1 MLPGAISRAESDISF
16 SCQVPYYLG
25 KSRETIAPGE
35 KIQALFS
42 IENRSSDD
50 KEVEITVKLPPE
62 FLPLEEYNNWTVT
75 QEDRQYFL
83 HRHLKLMGGYS
94 QWFDL
99 FALQAAL
106 EIQPGIHT
114 IEITDGNTV
123 QQVKVKVDPKNR
135 SVAEERITLDAI
147 VLSLDKDGKMDDRLN
162 RNSLVLRDRHWDYY
176 KNLLK
181 GKGASNQEIE
191 AIHPLTHVGLDIRNS
206 ARQQNLVIVS
216 VRLLDANTHEPVL
229 GLFTPGTTGEDADAG
244 ALAGHDGS
252 LVALAALNGDE
263 WQRIQLPV
271 YADEQLIGG
280 GGQYIFQVE
289 LEEDG
294 FAPLIREVPITIIK
308 KDSKAI
314 IVLCLAVAML
324 VVTTLVAIRR
334 IPTILRAL
342 KTRYLV
348 TIALFGAAAFATVNV
363 PSVLLNDFF
372 HILLGPFGFL
382 VTGLFHSVFLYMLI
396 IALVILIPQPG
407 VVALLTIT
415 RMLLGMLAFGQI
427 SPISL
432 LSYGTHAFLLE
443 ILLAGM
449 GMYKGIGQADH
460 GLQKIPLKQIVKL
473 VLICGIADS
482 ITTYVN
488 LQGMAF
494 LYRLYYA
501 DWYSGLILIVN
512 GFIYTLIGAA
522 CGIVLGKRLLKVGGD

>member
-1 MLPGAISRAESDISF
+1 MLPGAISRAECDISF

-42 IENRSSDD
+42 IENRSSEN
-50 KEVEITVKLPPE
+50 KEVEITVRLPPE
-62 FLPLEEYNNWTVT
+62 FLPLEEYNNWTVA
-75 QEDRQYFL
+75 QEDRQYLL

-99 FALQAAL
+99 VALQAAL

-123 QQVKVKVDPKNR
+123 QLVKVKIDPKNR
-135 SVAEERITLDAI
+135 FVAEERITLDAI
-147 VLSLDKDGKMDDRLN
+147 VLPLDKDGKMDDRLD
-162 RNSLVLRDRHWDYY
+162 RNSLVLRDHHWDYY

-191 AIHPLTHVGLDIRNS
+191 AIHPLTHLGLDIRNA

-216 VRLLDANTHEPVL
+216 VRLLDANTHEPVP

-252 LVALAALNGDE
+252 LMALAALNGDE

-271 YADEQLIGG
+271 YADERLIGG
-280 GGQYIFQVE
+280 GGQYILQIE

-294 FAPLIREVPITIIK
+294 SAPLIREVPITIVK

-314 IVLCLAVAML
+314 IVLCLAAAML
-324 VVTTLVAIRR
+324 VITTLVAIRR
-334 IPTILRAL
+334 IPSILRAL
-342 KTRYLV
+342 KTSYLI

-382 VTGLFHSVFLYMLI
+382 VTGLFHSVFLYMMI
-396 IALVILIPQPG
+396 IALIILIPQPG
-407 VVALLTIT
+407 VVALLTII

-432 LSYGTHAFLLE
+432 LSYGTSAFMLE
-443 ILLAGM
+443 ILLAGT
-449 GMYKGIGQADH
+449 GMYKGIGQATP
-460 GLQKIPLKQIVKL
+460 GLQKMPIKQIVKL

-501 DWYSGLILIVN
+501 DWYIWLILIVN